1 MNQNNTWFKFK
12 SLVVLHQLHL
22 SMMVTLPEINASWL
36 TDFVTLSIQ
45 LIKHSKLK

>member
-1 MNQNNTWFKFK
+1 MNQNKTWFKFK
-12 SLVVLHQLHL
+12 FLMVIHQLQL
-22 SMMVTLPEINASWL
+22 IIMITLPEMIALWL